1 MTCCSWSMNFFEG
14 SKDISEGVAMRSK
27 ILIVIIFDV
36 LIRVFCVGST
46 CDWICHVHLRVCSM
60 IFVTFIF
67 ICSRTMSYFSLE
79 PLSIR
84 ERGVIDCRWTS
95 IYIATI
101 SRWRYGYEAS
111 VGSWYRDTCFIEMD
125 TGNSRWV
132 MEEDNIYN
140 HVVRRVLLLSWLSW
154 RNIWWR
160 SSIVCGMFNA
170 DVKVWLPVCFIFP

>member
-36 LIRVFCVGST
+36 IIRGFWMGST
-46 CDWICHVHLRVCSM
+46 RDWICHVHLRVCSM

-67 ICSRTMSYFSLE
+67 ICSKTVSYFSLE
-79 PLSIR
+79 LLSIR

-111 VGSWYRDTCFIEMD
+111 VGSWYRDTCFNEMD

-140 HVVRRVLLLSWLSW
+140 HVVRRVLLLKLIKLTQHLVKIVHCL
-154 RNIWWR
+154 RNVHHR
-160 SSIVCGMFNA
+160 R
-170 DVKVWLPVCFIFP
+170 

>member
-1 MTCCSWSMNFFEG
+1 MNFFEG

-101 SRWRYGYEAS
+101 SRWRYGYTKPVWVHGIEIHFLLRWIQEIRDEWWRRTISTTMWCDAFYYY
-111 VGSWYRDTCFIEMD
+111 SWF
-125 TGNSRWV
+125 
-132 MEEDNIYN
+132 
-140 HVVRRVLLLSWLSW
+140 SW

-160 SSIVCGMFNA
+160 SSIVCGMFIA

>member
-111 VGSWYRDTCFIEMD
+111 VGSWYRDTCFVEMD

-140 HVVRRVLLLSWLSW
+140 HVVRRVLLLKL
-154 RNIWWR
+154 IKLTQHLVK
-160 SSIVCGMFNA
+160 IVHCLR
-170 DVKVWLPVCFIFP
+170 DVHRRR

>member
-101 SRWRYGYEAS
+101 SRWRYGYDMKVNISWSCTSTRDEWYIYHTNCTL
-111 VGSWYRDTCFIEMD
+111 GSEYPHECMLEDHGL
-125 TGNSRWV
+125 TGY
-132 MEEDNIYN
+132 I
-140 HVVRRVLLLSWLSW
+140 
-154 RNIWWR
+154 
-160 SSIVCGMFNA
+160 MFCN
-170 DVKVWLPVCFIFP
+170 CCQ